1 MKILDTKKSK
11 EQREVKKTKQ
21 EVIDELHEYE
31 EWLKTVSNTAPP
43 NLEDLKGLFDGFTTT
58 TLSSNEIKS
67 LVDIF
72 T

>member
-11 EQREVKKTKQ
+11 EKREAKEEAK
-21 EVIDELHEYE
+21 EVTDELHEYE

-58 TLSSNEIKS
+58 LSSSEIKS
-67 LVDIF
+67 LTDIF
-72 T
+72 I